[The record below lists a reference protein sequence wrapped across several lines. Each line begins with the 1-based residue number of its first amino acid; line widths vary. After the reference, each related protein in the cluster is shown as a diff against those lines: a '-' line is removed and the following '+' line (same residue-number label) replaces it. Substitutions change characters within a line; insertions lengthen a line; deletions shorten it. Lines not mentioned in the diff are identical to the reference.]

1 MTFPPDSADSNRYN
15 VVDRGNPEAIARLRN
30 AIDSTSALQG
40 IREYL
45 IVPSSNE
52 ICRNKG
58 ISLLSLL
65 RSGETD
71 INADRRTP
79 PVPSA
84 TQLRHPLQANVA
96 QPWRPDRYV
105 RNSQPTTA
113 NTGSSSAEASNMKP
127 KNPGIRTPRCAA
139 IWRSIM
145 FGALPI

>member
-71 INADRRTP
+71 IN
-79 PVPSA
+79 
-84 TQLRHPLQANVA
+84 VA
-96 QPWRPDRYV
+96 KPDRYAK
-105 RNSQPTTA
+105 NSQPTTA
-113 NTGSSSAEASNMKP
+113 STGSSSAEASNMKP